1 MKTGMLIAG
10 VLFCLAGVV
19 AVFAG
24 SPAWVVLTCVG
35 LMFTTLGN
43 LWPDNEEVVFFE
55 YDEDE
60 DEDEA

>member
-43 LWPDNEEVVFFE
+43 L
-55 YDEDE
+55 
-60 DEDEA
+60 AR